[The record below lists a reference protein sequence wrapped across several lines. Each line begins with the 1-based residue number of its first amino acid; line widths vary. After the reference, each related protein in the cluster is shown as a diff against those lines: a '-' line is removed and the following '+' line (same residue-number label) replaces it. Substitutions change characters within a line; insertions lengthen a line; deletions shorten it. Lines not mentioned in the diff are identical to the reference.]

1 MTINELYNKNIGCGS
16 ILGFPYFISF
26 IILAMIM
33 FVEFFSAVISCAMD
47 DTYAMN
53 LEEIKTG
60 DINRFKNK
68 WASFDK
74 KCTGFLKISQLQKF
88 MYKIGHPLGIS
99 SMKISDFISVCSLLK
114 IYTYTYEGEHYV
126 FFYDVLI
133 ELSKYYLIH
142 KTVEDEYNLNND
154 KVIYNNIEEVIECK
168 TETLIKYL
176 YAINEIQEEH
186 FCQILNPYNLNKKYS
201 EVYQINE

>member
-26 IILAMIM
+26 TILSNIM
-33 FVEFFSAVISCAMD
+33 FLEFFSAVISCAMD

-88 MYKIGHPLGIS
+88 MYKIGS
-99 SMKISDFISVCSLLK
+99 FR
-114 IYTYTYEGEHYV
+114 Y
-126 FFYDVLI
+126 FFYENFWFYFFLFF
-133 ELSKYYLIH
+133 
-142 KTVEDEYNLNND
+142 T
-154 KVIYNNIEEVIECK
+154 
-168 TETLIKYL
+168 
-176 YAINEIQEEH
+176 
-186 FCQILNPYNLNKKYS
+186 
-201 EVYQINE
+201 

>member
-1 MTINELYNKNIGCGS
+1 MKENI
-16 ILGFPYFISF
+16 I
-26 IILAMIM
+26 
-33 FVEFFSAVISCAMD
+33 
-47 DTYAMN
+47 
-53 LEEIKTG
+53 
-60 DINRFKNK
+60 
-68 WASFDK
+68 
-74 KCTGFLKISQLQKF
+74 
-88 MYKIGHPLGIS
+88 
-99 SMKISDFISVCSLLK
+99 
-114 IYTYTYEGEHYV
+114 